1 MGGCRSTH
9 DQDPNWHWRSVYPK
23 SIRHTWICPRHHHAD
38 SRSRYYNL
46 GAYIHIMYGIIDSSL
61 TVILSNSKSDYIVGC
76 FKLRHPE
83 VYGIDDA
90 GGIMFGRI
98 GKEVLGVVF
107 FLCEYPAAASNT
119 VIGLC

>member
-1 MGGCRSTH
+1 MRYHG
-9 DQDPNWHWRSVYPK
+9 QL
-23 SIRHTWICPRHHHAD
+23 AD
-38 SRSRYYNL
+38 CHL
-46 GAYIHIMYGIIDSSL
+46 L
-61 TVILSNSKSDYIVGC
+61 VPQSDYIVGC

-107 FLCEYPAAASNT
+107 FLCEYSARASHT
-119 VIGLC
+119 LAGLC